1 MRRVSDA
8 APAAVL
14 TADVT
19 ADITTDFDGDDFP
32 AADEDGSF
40 VSEGLVSEGL
50 VSETVFATDDA
61 AEGDDASFGVE
72 EF

>member
-1 MRRVSDA
+1 MSDA

-19 ADITTDFDGDDFP
+19 ADITTDFDADDFP

-40 VSEGLVSEGL
+40 VSEGF